1 MKKQKYL
8 INKYQ
13 CSNNFYR
20 KINFYNAWIVRRL
33 IVQGFKVYFF
43 SNAIRNIYLKM
54 STNDFCIYVDASIYE
69 IKSMF
74 KTYIYKNH
82 QTLIIPFDNYHFS
95 KIHCL
100 SEAPYNTNTQIIAY
114 SFSKKKMF
122 F

>member
-20 KINFYNAWIVRRL
+20 RINFYNAWIVRRL

-43 SNAIRNIYLKM
+43 NNAIRNIYLKM
-54 STNDFCIYVDASIYE
+54 SKNDFCIYVDASIYE
-69 IKSMF
+69 IKNIF

-82 QTLIIPFDNYHFS
+82 QTLVIPFNNNHFS
-95 KIHCL
+95 EICCL
-100 SEAPYNTNTQIIAY
+100 SKMFYNINVCTVAN
-114 SFSKKKMF
+114 SSKKKKMF